1 MTTYC
6 CANIPDFDEDLLL
19 ALRHGQLQVLIG
31 SFAEGISPERRRRFH
46 SQVDDD
52 AAHVVRDCGAVQL
65 RLGWPG

>member
-19 ALRHGQLQVLIG
+19 ALRHGQLESSSGRLQKVC
-31 SFAEGISPERRRRFH
+31 PERRRRFH

-52 AAHVVRDCGAVQL
+52 AAHIVRHCGAVQL
-65 RLGWPG
+65 RLGCPG